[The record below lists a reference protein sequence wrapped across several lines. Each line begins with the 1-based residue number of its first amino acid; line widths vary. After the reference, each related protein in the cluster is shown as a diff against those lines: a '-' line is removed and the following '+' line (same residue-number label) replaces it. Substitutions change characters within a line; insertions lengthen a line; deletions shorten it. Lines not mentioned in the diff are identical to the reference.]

1 MPRKTQP
8 KPALGGISLFGEG
21 ALRDLSAADVRNA
34 TAIINAVLRGDVDS
48 GSQKGQ
54 KPQKAPGTGTSRFAE
69 ARRAKAA
76 AKQADKEAEER
87 EVAAAKKEEENPNAK
102 EIEKEEVFAEDETS
116 EKEAVVEG
124 KVKQMESNDAITDV
138 PTRQMSDVEFETWLA
153 LLELD

>member
-21 ALRDLSAADVRNA
+21 ALRDLSSADVRNA

-54 KPQKAPGTGTSRFAE
+54 KPQKAPCLPSHPGTGTSRFAE

-76 AKQADKEAEER
+76 AKKAEKQAEER
-87 EVAAAKKEEENPNAK
+87 KVATAKKEQENQNAK
-102 EIEKEEVFAEDETS
+102 EIEKEEVFAKDETS
-116 EKEAVVEG
+116 EEEAVVEG
-124 KVKQMESNDAITDV
+124 KVKQMESNDAITHV
-138 PTRQMSDVEFETWLA
+138 PTRQMSDIEFETW
-153 LLELD
+153 

>member
-48 GSQKGQ
+48 GSQKV
-54 KPQKAPGTGTSRFAE
+54 PRALELPGRFAE
-69 ARRAKAA
+69 ARRAKAV
-76 AKQADKEAEER
+76 AKQAEKEAEER
-87 EVAAAKKEEENPNAK
+87 KVAAAEKEEENPNAK
-102 EIEKEEVFAEDETS
+102 EIEKEEVFAEDETG
-116 EKEAVVEG
+116 EEEAVVEG
-124 KVKQMESNDAITDV
+124 KVKQMESNDAITHV

-153 LLELD
+153 SLE

>member
-48 GSQKGQ
+48 GSRKNQ
-54 KPQKAPGTGTSRFAE
+54 KPQKAPGTGTSRFSE

-76 AKQADKEAEER
+76 AKKTEKEAGER
-87 EVAAAKKEEENPNAK
+87 KVVTAEKEEENSNAT
-102 EIEKEEVFAEDETS
+102 EIEKEEVFAKDEMS
-116 EKEAVVEG
+116 EEEAVVEG
-124 KVKQMESNDAITDV
+124 KVKQMESNDAITYV
-138 PTRQMSDVEFETWLA
+138 PTRQMSDIEFETWLA
-153 LLELD
+153 SLKSY

>member
-8 KPALGGISLFGEG
+8 KPALGSISLFGEG
-21 ALRDLSAADVRNA
+21 ALRDLSAADMRNA

-76 AKQADKEAEER
+76 AK
-87 EVAAAKKEEENPNAK
+87 KEEENPNAK
-102 EIEKEEVFAEDETS
+102 EIEKEEVFAKDETS
-116 EKEAVVEG
+116 EEEAVVEG

-138 PTRQMSDVEFETWLA
+138 PTRQISDVEFEN
-153 LLELD
+153 LLVRLKLN